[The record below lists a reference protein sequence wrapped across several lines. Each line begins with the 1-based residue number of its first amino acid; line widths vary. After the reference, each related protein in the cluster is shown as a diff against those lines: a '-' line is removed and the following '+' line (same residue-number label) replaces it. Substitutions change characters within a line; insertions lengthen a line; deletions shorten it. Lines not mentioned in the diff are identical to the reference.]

1 MSTQPALLTRRPAR
15 LAPAVVLALLA
26 ALAGTVGAWT
36 LGAYAIDGAWPA
48 QAADALAAGASARFD
63 DLAVQAAA
71 VVVALVGLAFVIA
84 AVIPG
89 DPGHRAL
96 RVDDTPG
103 QTALSRRD
111 LARRL
116 RRHVAQVDAVR
127 EARVSIRRRR
137 ADVLVRTPIQDTAQ
151 VLARTRSAVDTA
163 LAELRPARDLRA
175 RVRVRRDR

>member
-15 LAPAVVLALLA
+15 LVPAVLLGLLALVGGL
-26 ALAGTVGAWT
+26 LGAWS
-36 LGAYAIDGAWPA
+36 LGAYLLDGAWPA
-48 QAADALAAGASARFD
+48 GVGEAIAAAASTPLD
-63 DLAVQAAA
+63 DIAVQAAA
-71 VVVALVGLAFVIA
+71 VIVALLGLAFVIA
-84 AVIPG
+84 AVVPG

-96 RVDDTPG
+96 QVDDAPG

-111 LARRL
+111 LARRV

-127 EARVSIRRRR
+127 ESRVSIRRRR
-137 ADVLVRTPIQDTAQ
+137 LDVLVRTPIQDTGQ